1 MANTVLIIADD
12 LTIRHLMTTTL
23 SPTQLI
29 SLTASYGTEAL
40 HALATT
46 EIDLVIIDQTSP
58 TPRVK
63 NTTSEIIK
71 KYPHIPIVSLVAP
84 DAPASILSAH
94 DLEEQISLPINLDRL
109 TTMVLT
115 LIEKKIATEILQVAD
130 LTVNSRTL
138 DVIRDNQ
145 QIKLTPLEFKL
156 LQYLMLNKGRIVTRE
171 MILHRIWQYSSD
183 IETRVVD
190 VYIGYLRKK
199 IDKGFDKKL
208 LHSVR
213 SFGYV
218 IKE

>member
-1 MANTVLIIADD
+1 MASTILIIADD

-23 SPTQLI
+23 TPAHLLPYTVSF
-29 SLTASYGTEAL
+29 GTETL
-40 HALATT
+40 HTLATT

-58 TPRVK
+58 APRVK
-63 NTTSEIIK
+63 NTISEIIK
-71 KYPHIPIVSLVAP
+71 KYPHIPIISLVAP
-84 DAPASILSAH
+84 NTPASIPSTH
-94 DLEEQISLPINLDRL
+94 DLERQISLPINPDELI
-109 TTMVLT
+109 TMVHT
-115 LIEKKIATEILQVAD
+115 LIEKKIATEILTVAN

-138 DVIRDNQ
+138 DVIRENQ

-156 LQYLMLNKGRIVTRE
+156 LHYLMMNKGRIMTRE

-190 VYIGYLRKK
+190 VYMGYLRNK

-208 LHSVR
+208 LYSVR
-213 SFGYV
+213 GFGYV

>member
-12 LTIRHLMTTTL
+12 LTIRHLVTTAL

-29 SLTASYGTEAL
+29 SHTASFGTEAL
-40 HALATT
+40 HTLATT
-46 EIDLVIIDQTSP
+46 QTDLVIIDQTSP

-63 NTTSEIIK
+63 STTTEIIK
-71 KYPHIPIVSLVAP
+71 KYSHIPVISIMTP
-84 DAPASILSAH
+84 DAPTTIRLAH
-94 DLEEQISLPINLDRL
+94 DLEAHISLPINPDELI
-109 TTMVLT
+109 TMAHS
-115 LIEKKIATEILQVAD
+115 LIAKKIATEILQVAD

-138 DVIRDNQ
+138 EVLRDNQ

-156 LQYLMLNKGRIVTRE
+156 LQYLMMNKGRIVTRE

>member
-12 LTIRHLMTTTL
+12 LTIRDLLTTTL
-23 SPTQLI
+23 SHTHLI

-40 HALATT
+40 HTLATT
-46 EIDLVIIDQTSP
+46 EIDLVIIDQTSF
-58 TPRVK
+58 TPRAK

-71 KYPHIPIVSLVAP
+71 RYSHIPVISLVAP
-84 DAPASILSAH
+84 DAPASILSSH
-94 DLEEQISLPINLDRL
+94 DLEEQISLPIDPDGL

-115 LIEKKIATEILQVAD
+115 LIEKKIATEILKIAD

-156 LQYLMLNKGRIVTRE
+156 LHYLLMNKGRIVTRE

-190 VYIGYLRKK
+190 VYMGYLRKK